1 MTEMLQ
7 FADTTAGGTIAD
19 VAVSTHSGLE
29 VLLQIAG
36 GVALLLWAARMVRT
50 GVERAWGS
58 GLRRTLGHAAGS
70 RARAF
75 GAGVAVAL
83 ALQSATATALLAM
96 SFVAGGLL
104 ATAPGL
110 AIMLG
115 ADVGS
120 ALAVQVL
127 ALDLRWLSPLLLLVG
142 VGLFLGSEERR
153 VRQVGRTLVGLGLV
167 LLSLSLIGQAGAAL
181 RESAT
186 LGAVLAPVAEE
197 PALAFL
203 IAALLTWGA
212 HSSVAAVLLLA
223 SLAGSGALPVSV
235 ALPMVLGANA
245 GAGLVPMVLSLRRER
260 AEQRIP
266 AGNLV
271 FRATG
276 ALLALLALPWLAP
289 HAGWLGETAVRQ
301 VVHFHL
307 LFNLALACLFVPLV
321 GPAARLAERWL
332 TERVDPLE
340 LSNPLANPSHL
351 DDDAIATPR
360 LALACAT
367 REVLR
372 MADWV
377 EAMLRRSVDALETND
392 KAVIASVARMDDEV
406 DAMYGAIKHY
416 MVKVSRNP
424 LSDEESE
431 RCMEITAFTVK
442 LEHLG
447 DIVEKNLLQLAKK
460 RLEADRRFSKEGWAE
475 LTELHDRV
483 LDNFQLALNVFVSG
497 DVDTARQLIQEK
509 ERFREAEQ
517 LSGQRHLQR
526 LRDGSV
532 ESIDSSPVHLDVIR
546 DLAQINSL
554 LTSTA
559 YPILEESGHLL
570 RSRLRSAHGAS
581 EPASQAKAPAV
592 RRDSGEDLAC

>member
-1 MTEMLQ
+1 L
-7 FADTTAGGTIAD
+7 TA
-19 VAVSTHSGLE
+19 THSGIE

-50 GVERAWGS
+50 GIERAYGAH
-58 GLRRTLGHAAGS
+58 LRRTLAYAARG
-70 RARAF
+70 RIRAF
-75 GAGVAVAL
+75 GAGVMVAL

-96 SFVAGGLL
+96 GFVASGLL

-127 ALDLRWLSPLLLLVG
+127 SLDLGWLTSLLLLIG
-142 VGLFLGSEERR
+142 VTLFLVSEDRR
-153 VRQVGRTLVGLGLV
+153 ARQIGRTLVGIGLI

-181 RESAT
+181 RDSVT
-186 LGAVLAPVAEE
+186 LAAVLGPLADE
-197 PALAFL
+197 PAMAFL
-203 IAALLTWGA
+203 IAGLITWGA
-212 HSSVAAVLLLA
+212 HSSVAAVLLIA
-223 SLAGSGALPVSV
+223 SLTGAGVLHVEL

-245 GAGLVPMVLSLRRER
+245 GAGLIPMLLSLKRER
-260 AEQRIP
+260 TERRIP
-266 AGNLV
+266 LGNLL
-271 FRATG
+271 FRVSG
-276 ALLALLALPWLAP
+276 AIAALLALPWLLP
-289 HAGWLGETAVRQ
+289 HAAWLGGGEVRQ

-307 LFNLALACLFVPLV
+307 LFNVALACLFVPLV
-321 GPAARLAERWL
+321 GPAARLTQRL
-332 TERVDPLE
+332 LSDRVDPE
-340 LSNPLANPSHL
+340 ALSNPLANPSHL
-351 DDDAIATPR
+351 DEDAIANPR
-360 LALACAT
+360 IALSCAM

-377 EAMLRRSVDALETND
+377 EAMLRRSLDALQTRD
-392 KAVIASVARMDDEV
+392 KSVIASVARMDNEV

-431 RCMEITAFTVK
+431 RCMSITAFTVK

-460 RLEADRRFSKEGWAE
+460 RLDSDRQFSPEGWAE
-475 LTELHDRV
+475 LSDLHARV
-483 LDNFQLALNVFVSG
+483 VDNFQLALNVFVSS

-509 ERFREAEQ
+509 EKFRAMERE
-517 LSGQRHLQR
+517 SSERHIQR
-526 LRDGSV
+526 LRAGTV
-532 ESIDSSPVHLDVIR
+532 ESIDSSPIHLDVIR

-554 LTSTA
+554 LSSTA
-559 YPILEESGHLL
+559 YPILEDGGHLH
-570 RSRLRSAHGAS
+570 RSRLRAESPQAADGK
-581 EPASQAKAPAV
+581 PARRAPLAT
-592 RRDSGEDLAC
+592 RPAADSDL